1 MIAFCTHCFREID
14 AEDRQCHNCGA
25 DLRGDSRSYEEKLVA
40 ALAHPMPEAR
50 LRICWLL
57 GINDVRSAVPNL
69 MHVAERDPD
78 LFVRKSAVEALVAL
92 RDPRSYSLL
101 HDISEG
107 DNYLLRSAAKKVLED
122 IDATKG
128 FHP

>member
-1 MIAFCTHCFREID
+1 MHSAHTAFARSTPKIGN
-14 AEDRQCHNCGA
+14 ATTAGA

-50 LRICWLL
+50 VRICWLL
-57 GINDVRSAVPNL
+57 GINNVRSAVPNV

-78 LFVRKSAVEALVAL
+78 LCVRMSAVEALVAL
-92 RDPRSYSLL
+92 RHPRSYSLL
-101 HDISEG
+101 HDISER
-107 DNYLLRSAAKKVLED
+107 DNYLLRSAAKNVLED
-122 IDATKG
+122 IDPTKG